1 MIQYSGNFPGSSWSV
16 CPHNPATYDYT
27 RSKLYQLYK
36 AVLMSLNL
44 VIAGFFTYF
53 NRYVVW
59 VTITMLNATL
69 FITFSHYMQFF
80 FRTRN

>member
-1 MIQYSGNFPGSSWSV
+1 MIQYSGIFPAVPGQYA
-16 CPHNPATYDYT
+16 PHNPAAYDYT

>member
-1 MIQYSGNFPGSSWSV
+1 
-16 CPHNPATYDYT
+16 
-27 RSKLYQLYK
+27 
-36 AVLMSLNL
+36 MSLNL

-59 VTITMLNATL
+59 VTIAMLIATL